1 MQTPFPASAFSGP
14 ALIRQHKTQP
24 TLGHSHPASQL
35 LAHTAA
41 SAPLTAIHG
50 VQQRT
55 RKQLDA
61 AEERERDF
69 REKLSSARSDQA
81 NLARQLEARE
91 TVTRRVL
98 ARVGDEKARLEAA
111 SEQDRAAIRTLQQRL
126 DTDTHSKLAKCKSQ
140 TIDLREQVYELES
153 RLLLAEERNMAQTR
167 EIHVLKGALGL
178 KTSASDVVLDSQAKL
193 LHALAKSNEEVARL
207 SGTLSDKELMLDDVA
222 RELNE
227 CRAEVGIAGS
237 RPPACNLSCDVCII
251 LDREL
256 MRWLHYPQIQRLH
269 EDRMHLK
276 SQVDVVQSDAQS
288 EQRKAD
294 EARDEA
300 RRLHRELD
308 EARALAEHHE
318 LVARESEAAL
328 AAQQEQGRQLAD
340 RLQGIE
346 RASRLSVEALR
357 TEVGLAV
364 ERSEARSAEARAG
377 GGSPGAGA
385 PRLQ

>member
-1 MQTPFPASAFSGP
+1 
-14 ALIRQHKTQP
+14 
-24 TLGHSHPASQL
+24 
-35 LAHTAA
+35 
-41 SAPLTAIHG
+41 
-50 VQQRT
+50 
-55 RKQLDA
+55 
-61 AEERERDF
+61 
-69 REKLSSARSDQA
+69 
-81 NLARQLEARE
+81 
-91 TVTRRVL
+91 VTRRVL

-178 KTSASDVVLDSQAKL
+178 KTSAPDVVLDSQAKL

-237 RPPACNLSCDVCII
+237 RPPCNLSCDVCSI
-251 LDREL
+251 LYREL
-256 MRWLHYPQIQRLH
+256 MRWLRYPQIQRLH
-269 EDRMHLK
+269 EDRMQLK
-276 SQVDVVQSDAQS
+276 SQLEVVQSDAQS
-288 EQRKAD
+288 EQRTAD
-294 EARDEA
+294 AARDEA

-308 EARALAEHHE
+308 EARALAGHHE

-346 RASRLSVEALR
+346 RASRLS
-357 TEVGLAV
+357 
-364 ERSEARSAEARAG
+364 
-377 GGSPGAGA
+377 
-385 PRLQ
+385 